1 MRPTVDLK
9 GVYHSET
16 IPSQWNNFYL
26 TLQTSIVSFRF
37 NVVVTSNKLGMIY
50 MSKSRIQRLE
60 LMLLLQE
67 KYQMNSVQISDF
79 LNSNNIKTPHNKT
92 YNHKIVWS
100 SIIKYKRRLNRFNN
114 DKILDVKERILVAK
128 L

>member
-1 MRPTVDLK
+1 MTYSFEVNTRSQSL
-9 GVYHSET
+9 GIIGLSEDRT
-16 IPSQWNNFYL
+16 
-26 TLQTSIVSFRF
+26 
-37 NVVVTSNKLGMIY
+37 
-50 MSKSRIQRLE
+50 QRLE

-92 YNHKIVWS
+92 YNHKIVWV
-100 SIIKYKRRLNRFNN
+100 SIMKYKKRLDRFKN
-114 DKILDVKERILVAK
+114 DKIIDVKERILVEK

>member
-1 MRPTVDLK
+1 
-9 GVYHSET
+9 
-16 IPSQWNNFYL
+16 
-26 TLQTSIVSFRF
+26 
-37 NVVVTSNKLGMIY
+37 MIY

-100 SIIKYKRRLNRFNN
+100 SIMKYKRKLNRLNN
-114 DKILDVKERILVAK
+114 DKILEVKERIFIEELQ
-128 L
+128 

>member
-1 MRPTVDLK
+1 
-9 GVYHSET
+9 
-16 IPSQWNNFYL
+16 
-26 TLQTSIVSFRF
+26 
-37 NVVVTSNKLGMIY
+37 

-92 YNHKIVWS
+92 YNYKIVWS
-100 SIIKYKRRLNRFNN
+100 SIMKYKRRLNRLNN
-114 DKILDVKERILVAK
+114 DKILDVKERMFIEK

>member
-1 MRPTVDLK
+1 M
-9 GVYHSET
+9 
-16 IPSQWNNFYL
+16 F
-26 TLQTSIVSFRF
+26 
-37 NVVVTSNKLGMIY
+37 Y

-100 SIIKYKRRLNRFNN
+100 SIKKCKKRLDRFNN
-114 DKILDVKERILVAK
+114 DKIIDVRERIFIEEL
-128 L
+128 

>member
-1 MRPTVDLK
+1 
-9 GVYHSET
+9 
-16 IPSQWNNFYL
+16 
-26 TLQTSIVSFRF
+26 
-37 NVVVTSNKLGMIY
+37 MIY

-92 YNHKIVWS
+92 YSHKIVWV
-100 SIIKYKRRLNRFNN
+100 SIMKYKRRLNRLNN
-114 DKILDVKERILVAK
+114 DKIVDVKERMFIEK